1 MRLVPGQLYVGCH
14 VAVVTVDMLVQCLAG
29 DLWLGRLAG
38 LRLRARVVLQRHR
51 MHHLRG
57 RHVLNERERADLHA
71 VRSGHLFGRKR
82 YKLLKLCCGQLDDI
96 NWRIIV
102 PVMRGELLLQC
113 VNQRL
118 RVVSRKLHVICGL
131 GPRLPLNVLVQHQR
145 HCVRLRRLADVRV
158 RTRLVR
164 ERHFVQH
171 VRGGVILNGHE
182 RCNLHALPGRH
193 LRISRQLDKLLRLC
207 RGQLD
212 NLHRRY
218 LVHVLRGQLLL
229 QHFFV
234 DLRRVSVKLELDR
247 WERDRSA
254 FNLHLRRQLYLVGF
268 GRLAVMQRDERQLD
282 LGQLDIGQLDLSGQH
297 DRGRSAPVPR
307 RLQGRRRRNALH
319 RVRCGL
325 LLGVGKLVLVHALP
339 RGLLCGGGQLD
350 ELHPLRCRLHV
361 PCGGL
366 DLLPRVRG
374 QLF

>member
-145 HCVRLRRLADVRV
+145 HCVRLRRLVDVRM

-164 ERHFVQH
+164 ERHCVRY
-171 VRGGVILNGHE
+171 VRGGDLFDDVQLANV
-182 RCNLHALPGRH
+182 RDVRRRH
-193 LRISRQLDKLLRLC
+193 LRRLELYFLHRLP
-207 RGQLD
+207 RGQLVRGR
-212 NLHRRY
+212 LRLLR
-218 LVHVLRGQLLL
+218 HVRGQLLL
-229 QHFFV
+229 
-234 DLRRVSVKLELDR
+234 
-247 WERDRSA
+247 
-254 FNLHLRRQLYLVGF
+254 
-268 GRLAVMQRDERQLD
+268 
-282 LGQLDIGQLDLSGQH
+282 
-297 DRGRSAPVPR
+297 
-307 RLQGRRRRNALH
+307 
-319 RVRCGL
+319 
-325 LLGVGKLVLVHALP
+325 
-339 RGLLCGGGQLD
+339 
-350 ELHPLRCRLHV
+350 
-361 PCGGL
+361 
-366 DLLPRVRG
+366 
-374 QLF
+374 